1 MSIIKITKQFSFEMA
16 HALRNY
22 DGLCRNIHGH
32 SYKMDITL
40 AGQPLHDETSP
51 KNGMVMDFGDL
62 KKLVNEEIISLLDH
76 ALVLNAKTDAQLVE
90 VLKQNYEKIVTVD
103 FQPTTENLL
112 NFIAEKIQT
121 RLPDDV
127 KLSCV
132 RLRETD
138 TSYAEWCENQVTG
151 NR

>member
-1 MSIIKITKQFSFEMA
+1 MSTIKITKQFSFEMA

-40 AGQPLHDETSP
+40 AGQPLHDESSP

-62 KKLVNEEIISLLDH
+62 KRLVNEEVISLLDH

-90 VLKQNYEKIVTVD
+90 VLKQNYEKIVIVD

-112 NFIAEKIQT
+112 NFIAEKIQS
-121 RLPDDV
+121 RLPNNL
-127 KLSCV
+127 KLNCV

-138 TSYAEWCENQVTG
+138 TSYAEWEA
-151 NR
+151 

>member
-1 MSIIKITKQFSFEMA
+1 MA

-40 AGQPLHDETSP
+40 AGQPLHDESSP

-62 KKLVNEEIISLLDH
+62 KRLVNEEIISLLDH
-76 ALVLNAKTDAQLVE
+76 ALVLNAKTDAQLVD
-90 VLKQNYEKIVTVD
+90 VLKQNYEKIVIVD

-112 NFIAEKIQT
+112 NFIAGKIQT

-127 KLSCV
+127 KLTCV

-138 TSYAEWCENQVTG
+138 TSYAEWMP
-151 NR
+151 

>member
-16 HALRNY
+16 HALLNY

-40 AGQPLHDETSP
+40 SGQPLNDETSP

-62 KKLVNEEIISLLDH
+62 KRLVNEEIISLLDH
-76 ALVLNAKTDAQLVE
+76 ALVLNDKTDNQLVE

-112 NFIAEKIQT
+112 NFIAGKIQT
-121 RLPDDV
+121 RLPKDV

-138 TSYAEWCENQVTG
+138 TSYAEWCE
-151 NR
+151 

>member
-62 KKLVNEEIISLLDH
+62 KRLVNEEIISLLDH
-76 ALVLNAKTDAQLVE
+76 ALVLNAKTDAQLIA

-112 NFIAEKIQT
+112 NFIAIKLKT
-121 RLPDDV
+121 CLPENL
-127 KLSCV
+127 KLCRI

-138 TSYAEWCENQVTG
+138 TSYAEWCED
-151 NR
+151 

>member
-40 AGQPLHDETSP
+40 AGQPLQDENSP
-51 KNGMVMDFGDL
+51 KNGMVMDFGEL

-76 ALVLNAKTDAQLVE
+76 ALVLNAKTDAQLIDT
-90 VLKQNYEKIVTVD
+90 LKQHYEKIVVVE

-112 NFIAEKIQT
+112 EFIAAKLKS
-121 RLPDDV
+121 RLPNDV

-138 TSYAEWCENQVTG
+138 TSYAEWCEC
-151 NR
+151 

>member
-40 AGQPLHDETSP
+40 AGQPLHDENSP

-62 KKLVNEEIISLLDH
+62 KRLVNEEVISLLDH
-76 ALVLNAKTDAQLVE
+76 ALVLNSKTDAQLVE

-112 NFIAEKIQT
+112 EFIAAKIQS
-121 RLPDDV
+121 RLPETV
-127 KLSCV
+127 TLTCV

-138 TSYAEWCENQVTG
+138 TSYAEWCN
-151 NR
+151 

>member
-40 AGQPLHDETSP
+40 AGQPLHDESSP

-62 KKLVNEEIISLLDH
+62 KRLVNEEIISLLDH
-76 ALVLNAKTDAQLVE
+76 ALVLNAKTDAQLVD
-90 VLKQNYEKIVTVD
+90 VLKQNYEKIVIVD

-112 NFIAEKIQT
+112 NFIAGKIQT

-127 KLSCV
+127 KLTCV

-138 TSYAEWCENQVTG
+138 TSYAEWIP
-151 NR
+151 

>member
-40 AGQPLHDETSP
+40 AGQPLHDESSP

-62 KKLVNEEIISLLDH
+62 KRLVNEEIISLLDH
-76 ALVLNAKTDAQLVE
+76 ALVLNEKNDPQLIE
-90 VLKQNYEKIVTVD
+90 ILKQNFEKIVVVD

-112 NFIAEKIQT
+112 NYIADKLKR
-121 RLPDDV
+121 RLPETV
-127 KLSCV
+127 KLCRI

-138 TSYAEWCENQVTG
+138 TSYAEWEE
-151 NR
+151 

>member
-40 AGQPLHDETSP
+40 AGKPLQDESSP

-62 KKLVNEEIISLLDH
+62 KRLVNEEIISLLDH
-76 ALVLNAKTDAQLVE
+76 ALVLNAKTDNQLIE
-90 VLKQNYEKIVTVD
+90 VLKQNYEKIVTVE

-112 NFIAEKIQT
+112 NFIAEKIKAK
-121 RLPDDV
+121 LPGGV
-127 KLSCV
+127 TLTCV

-138 TSYAEWCENQVTG
+138 TSYAEWCED
-151 NR
+151 

>member
-1 MSIIKITKQFSFEMA
+1 MSTIKITKQFSFEMA

-40 AGQPLHDETSP
+40 AGQPLQDESSP

-62 KKLVNEEIISLLDH
+62 KRLVNEEVISLLDH

-90 VLKQNYEKIVTVD
+90 ILKQNYEKIVIMD

-112 NFIAEKIQT
+112 NFIAGKIQT

-127 KLSCV
+127 KLTCV

-138 TSYAEWCENQVTG
+138 TSYAEWMP
-151 NR
+151 

>member
-32 SYKMDITL
+32 SYKMDITR
-40 AGQPLHDETSP
+40 AGKPLQDESSP

-62 KKLVNEEIISLLDH
+62 KRLVNEEIISLLDH

-90 VLKQNYEKIVTVD
+90 VLKQNYEKIVTVE

-112 NFIAEKIQT
+112 NFIADKIQA
-121 RLPDDV
+121 RLPNHV
-127 KLSCV
+127 KLNCV

-138 TSYAEWCENQVTG
+138 TSYAEWCED
-151 NR
+151 

>member
-62 KKLVNEEIISLLDH
+62 KRLVNEEIISLLDH
-76 ALVLNAKTDAQLVE
+76 ALVLNAKMDPQLVE
-90 VLKQNYEKIVTVD
+90 TLKQHYEKIVVVD

-112 NFIAEKIQT
+112 SFIAGKLQQ
-121 RLPDDV
+121 RLPGTV
-127 KLSCV
+127 ALACV

-138 TSYAEWCENQVTG
+138 TSYAEWMPE
-151 NR
+151 

>member
-40 AGQPLHDETSP
+40 AGQPLQDESSP

-62 KKLVNEEIISLLDH
+62 KRLVNEEVISLLDH

-90 VLKQNYEKIVTVD
+90 VLKQNYEKIVIVD

-112 NFIAEKIQT
+112 NFIADKIKA
-121 RLPDDV
+121 
-127 KLSCV
+127 KLTERVALTCV

-138 TSYAEWCENQVTG
+138 TSYAEWMP
-151 NR
+151 

>member
-62 KKLVNEEIISLLDH
+62 KRLVNEEIISLLDH
-76 ALVLNAKTDAQLVE
+76 ALVLNDKIDDQLVA

-112 NFIAEKIQT
+112 NLIASKLKK
-121 RLPDDV
+121 RLPETV
-127 KLSCV
+127 KLCRI

-138 TSYAEWCENQVTG
+138 TSYADWEE
-151 NR
+151 

>member
-62 KKLVNEEIISLLDH
+62 KRLVNEEIISLLDH
-76 ALVLNAKTDAQLVE
+76 ALVLNDKTDEQLVT

-112 NFIAEKIQT
+112 NFIAGKLKK
-121 RLPDDV
+121 RLPETV
-127 KLSCV
+127 KLCRI

-138 TSYAEWCENQVTG
+138 TSYADWEE
-151 NR
+151 

>member
-40 AGQPLHDETSP
+40 AGQPLRDENSP

-62 KKLVNEEIISLLDH
+62 KRLVNEEIISLFDH
-76 ALVLNAKTDAQLVE
+76 ALVLNAKTDAQLID

-112 NFIAEKIQT
+112 EFIAAKIQS
-121 RLPDDV
+121 RLPETV
-127 KLSCV
+127 TLTCV

-138 TSYAEWCENQVTG
+138 TSYAEWCN
-151 NR
+151 

>member
-40 AGQPLHDETSP
+40 AGQPLYDESSP

-62 KKLVNEEIISLLDH
+62 KRLVNEEIISLLDH
-76 ALVLNAKTDAQLVE
+76 ALVLNNKTDEKLVGM
-90 VLKQNYEKIVTVD
+90 LKQNFEKIVVVD

-112 NFIAEKIQT
+112 NFIADNLKAK
-121 RLPDDV
+121 LPNRV
-127 KLSCV
+127 SLTCV

-138 TSYAEWCENQVTG
+138 TSYADWCEG
-151 NR
+151 

>member
-40 AGQPLHDETSP
+40 AGQPLQDESSP

-62 KKLVNEEIISLLDH
+62 KRLVNEEVISLLDH

-90 VLKQNYEKIVTVD
+90 VLKQNYEKIVIVD

-112 NFIAEKIQT
+112 NFIAGKIQT

-127 KLSCV
+127 KLTCV

-138 TSYAEWCENQVTG
+138 TSYAEWIP
-151 NR
+151 

>member
-40 AGQPLHDETSP
+40 TGQPLHDENSP

-62 KKLVNEEIISLLDH
+62 KRLVNEEIISLLDH
-76 ALVLNAKTDAQLVE
+76 ALVLNAKTDAQLVD

-112 NFIAEKIQT
+112 GFIAGKLQK
-121 RLPDDV
+121 RLPETV
-127 KLSCV
+127 TLVCI

-138 TSYAEWCENQVTG
+138 TSYAEWCEE
-151 NR
+151 

>member
-40 AGQPLHDETSP
+40 AGQPLNDDNSP

-62 KKLVNEEIISLLDH
+62 KRLVNEEIISLLDH
-76 ALVLNAKTDAQLVE
+76 ALVLNAKTEKSLIDI
-90 VLKQNYEKIVTVD
+90 LKQNFEKIVVVD

-112 NFIAEKIQT
+112 DFIANKLMK
-121 RLPDDV
+121 RLPENV
-127 KLSCV
+127 KLCRV

-138 TSYAEWCENQVTG
+138 TSYAEWCC
-151 NR
+151 

>member
-1 MSIIKITKQFSFEMA
+1 MA

-40 AGQPLHDETSP
+40 AGQPLHDESSP

-62 KKLVNEEIISLLDH
+62 KRLVNEEIISLLDH
-76 ALVLNAKTDAQLVE
+76 ALVLNAKTDAKLVE
-90 VLKQNYEKIVTVD
+90 ALKQNYEKIVIVD

-112 NFIAEKIQT
+112 NFIADKLKAKLSE
-121 RLPDDV
+121 RV
-127 KLSCV
+127 KLTRI

-138 TSYAEWCENQVTG
+138 TSYADWEE
-151 NR
+151 

>member
-40 AGQPLHDETSP
+40 AGQPLHDESSP

-62 KKLVNEEIISLLDH
+62 KRLVNEEIISLLDH
-76 ALVLNAKTDAQLVE
+76 ALVLSDKTDNQLIE
-90 VLKQNYEKIVTVD
+90 ILKQNYEKIVIVD

-112 NFIAEKIQT
+112 NFIAEKIQS
-121 RLPDDV
+121 RLPNNL
-127 KLSCV
+127 KLNCV

-138 TSYAEWCENQVTG
+138 TSYAEWEA
-151 NR
+151 

>member
-40 AGQPLHDETSP
+40 AGRPLNDDNSP

-62 KKLVNEEIISLLDH
+62 KKLVNEEVISLFDH
-76 ALVLNAKTDAQLVE
+76 ALVLNAKNDPQLIE
-90 VLKQNYEKIVTVD
+90 VLKQNFDKIVVVE

-112 NFIAEKIQT
+112 DFIAGKIKQ
-121 RLPDDV
+121 RLPETV
-127 KLSCV
+127 KLCRV

-138 TSYAEWCENQVTG
+138 TSYADWCE
-151 NR
+151 

>member
-1 MSIIKITKQFSFEMA
+1 MSTIKITKQFSFEMA
-16 HALRNY
+16 HALRHY

-40 AGQPLHDETSP
+40 AGQPLHDESSP

-76 ALVLNAKTDAQLVE
+76 ALVLNAKTDAQLIT
-90 VLKQNYEKIVTVD
+90 VLKQNYEKIVTVE

-112 NFIAEKIQT
+112 NFIAEKT
-121 RLPDDV
+121 KAKLPEGV
-127 KLSCV
+127 ALTCV

-138 TSYAEWCENQVTG
+138 TSYAEWCED
-151 NR
+151 

>member
-62 KKLVNEEIISLLDH
+62 KRLVNEEIVLLLDH
-76 ALVLNAKTDAQLVE
+76 AMVLNSKTDTQLIE
-90 VLKQNYEKIVTVD
+90 LLRQNFEKIVVVE

-112 NFIAEKIQT
+112 NFIADKIKA
-121 RLPDDV
+121 RLPERV
-127 KLSCV
+127 SLTCV

-138 TSYAEWCENQVTG
+138 TSYAEWCEE
-151 NR
+151 

>member
-40 AGQPLHDETSP
+40 AGQPLLDETSP

-76 ALVLNAKTDAQLVE
+76 SLVLNNKTDEKLVGM
-90 VLKQNYEKIVTVD
+90 LKQNFEKIVVVD

-112 NFIAEKIQT
+112 NFIADKLKAK
-121 RLPDDV
+121 LPKRV
-127 KLSCV
+127 SLTCV

-138 TSYAEWCENQVTG
+138 TSYAEWCEE
-151 NR
+151 

>member
-40 AGQPLHDETSP
+40 AGQPLHDESSP

-62 KKLVNEEIISLLDH
+62 KRLVNEEVISLLDH
-76 ALVLNAKTDAQLVE
+76 ALVLNAKTDAQLVD
-90 VLKQNYEKIVTVD
+90 VLKQNYEKIVIVD

-112 NFIAEKIQT
+112 NFIAGKIQT

-127 KLSCV
+127 KLTCV

-138 TSYAEWCENQVTG
+138 TSYAEWMP
-151 NR
+151 

>member
-40 AGQPLHDETSP
+40 AGQPLHDESSP

-62 KKLVNEEIISLLDH
+62 KRLVNEEIISLLDH
-76 ALVLNAKTDAQLVE
+76 ALVLNAKTDAQLVD
-90 VLKQNYEKIVTVD
+90 VLKQNYEKIVIVD
-103 FQPTTENLL
+103 FQLTTENLL
-112 NFIAEKIQT
+112 NFIAGKIQT

-127 KLSCV
+127 KLTCV

-138 TSYAEWCENQVTG
+138 TSYAEWMP
-151 NR
+151 

>member
-40 AGQPLHDETSP
+40 AGQPLQDDSSP

-76 ALVLNAKTDAQLVE
+76 ALVLNAKTDAQLVD
-90 VLKQNYEKIVTVD
+90 VLKHNYEKIVTVD
-103 FQPTTENLL
+103 FQPTPENLL
-112 NFIAEKIQT
+112 EFIAAKIQS
-121 RLPDDV
+121 RLPNDV

-138 TSYAEWCENQVTG
+138 TSYAEWIP
-151 NR
+151 

>member
-40 AGQPLHDETSP
+40 AGQPLHDESSP

-62 KKLVNEEIISLLDH
+62 KRLVNEEIISLLDH
-76 ALVLNAKTDAQLVE
+76 ALVLNAKTDTQLIE
-90 VLKQNYEKIVTVD
+90 VLKQNYEKIVTVE

-112 NFIAEKIQT
+112 NFIAEKIKT
-121 RLPDDV
+121 KLPGGL
-127 KLSCV
+127 KLTCV

-138 TSYAEWCENQVTG
+138 TSYAEWCEE
-151 NR
+151 

>member
-16 HALRNY
+16 HALHNY

-62 KKLVNEEIISLLDH
+62 KKLVNEEISSLLDH
-76 ALVLNAKTDAQLVE
+76 ALVLNAKTDTQLIE

-121 RLPDDV
+121 RLPKDV

-138 TSYAEWCENQVTG
+138 TSYAEWCEN
-151 NR
+151 

>member
-1 MSIIKITKQFSFEMA
+1 MSITKITKQFSFEMA

-40 AGQPLHDETSP
+40 AGQPLHDESSP

-62 KKLVNEEIISLLDH
+62 KRLVNEEVISLFDH
-76 ALVLNAKTDAQLVE
+76 ALVLNAKTEQSLIDI
-90 VLKQNYEKIVTVD
+90 LKQNFDKIVVVE

-112 NFIAEKIQT
+112 DFIASKIKK
-121 RLPDDV
+121 RLPENV
-127 KLSCV
+127 KLCRI

-138 TSYAEWCENQVTG
+138 TSYADWEE
-151 NR
+151 

>member
-40 AGQPLHDETSP
+40 SGQPLHDDNSP

-76 ALVLNAKTDAQLVE
+76 ALVLNAKTDAQLIE
-90 VLKQNYEKIVTVD
+90 TLKQNFEKIVVVE

-112 NFIAEKIQT
+112 NFIAEKIKA
-121 RLPDDV
+121 
-127 KLSCV
+127 KLSERVHLTCV

-138 TSYAEWCENQVTG
+138 TSYAEWCEE
-151 NR
+151 

>member
-51 KNGMVMDFGDL
+51 KNGMVMDFS
-62 KKLVNEEIISLLDH
+62 EIKHRISGILDH
-76 ALVLNAKTDAQLVE
+76 SYLNDVLPFN
-90 VLKQNYEKIVTVD
+90 
-103 FQPTTENLL
+103 PT
-112 NFIAEKIQT
+112 AEKNT
-121 RLPDDV
+121 APM
-127 KLSCV
+127 
-132 RLRETD
+132 
-138 TSYAEWCENQVTG
+138 A
-151 NR
+151 

>member
-40 AGQPLHDETSP
+40 AGQPLHDENSP

-62 KKLVNEEIISLLDH
+62 KRLVNEEVISLLDH
-76 ALVLNAKTDAQLVE
+76 ALVLNAKTDAQLIE

-112 NFIAEKIQT
+112 NYIAGKIQL
-121 RLPDDV
+121 RLPETV
-127 KLSCV
+127 TLACV

-138 TSYAEWCENQVTG
+138 TSYAEWIP
-151 NR
+151 

>member
-40 AGQPLHDETSP
+40 AGQPLHDESSP

-62 KKLVNEEIISLLDH
+62 KRLVNEEIISLLDH
-76 ALVLNAKTDAQLVE
+76 ALVLNDKTDTQLIE
-90 VLKQNYEKIVTVD
+90 VLKQNYEKIVTVE
-103 FQPTTENLL
+103 FQPTTDNLL
-112 NFIAEKIQT
+112 NFIAAKIQS
-121 RLPDDV
+121 RLPETV
-127 KLSCV
+127 TLTCV

-138 TSYAEWCENQVTG
+138 TSYAEWCV
-151 NR
+151 

>member
-40 AGQPLHDETSP
+40 AGKPLQDESSP

-62 KKLVNEEIISLLDH
+62 KRLVNEEIISLLDH
-76 ALVLNAKTDAQLVE
+76 ALVLNAKTDNQLIE
-90 VLKQNYEKIVTVD
+90 VLKQNYEKIVTVE

-112 NFIAEKIQT
+112 NFIAEKIKK
-121 RLPDDV
+121 RLPETV
-127 KLSCV
+127 KLCRI

-138 TSYAEWCENQVTG
+138 TSYADWEE
-151 NR
+151 

>member
-1 MSIIKITKQFSFEMA
+1 MA

-40 AGQPLHDETSP
+40 AGQPLNDDNSP

-62 KKLVNEEIISLLDH
+62 KKLVNEEVISLLDH
-76 ALVLNAKTDAQLVE
+76 ALVLNDKTDAQLID
-90 VLKQNYEKIVTVD
+90 VLKHNYEKIVTVD

-112 NFIAEKIQT
+112 NFIADKIQL
-121 RLPDDV
+121 RLPNEV

-138 TSYAEWCENQVTG
+138 TSYAEWCE
-151 NR
+151 

>member
-62 KKLVNEEIISLLDH
+62 KKLINEEINSLLDH
-76 ALVLNAKTDAQLVE
+76 ALVLNAKTDAQLIE
-90 VLKQNYEKIVTVD
+90 TLKQNFEKIVIVE

-112 NFIAEKIQT
+112 NFIANKLKT
-121 RLPDDV
+121 RLPENV
-127 KLSCV
+127 NLCRI

-138 TSYAEWCENQVTG
+138 TSYAEWCED
-151 NR
+151 

>member
-40 AGQPLHDETSP
+40 AGQPLHDESSP

-62 KKLVNEEIISLLDH
+62 KRLVNEEIISLLDH
-76 ALVLNAKTDAQLVE
+76 ALVLNNKTDEKLIE
-90 VLKQNYEKIVTVD
+90 VLKQNFEKIVVVE

-112 NFIAEKIQT
+112 NFIADKMKK
-121 RLPDDV
+121 RLPETV
-127 KLSCV
+127 KLCRI

-138 TSYAEWCENQVTG
+138 TSYAEWCEE
-151 NR
+151 